1 MKWSRIP
8 NLCWLLTLVTPGS
21 CITLLGVL
29 QSYPEL
35 STLYSYVNSNT
46 NASTNATSLLSNAN
60 NFTFLA
66 PSNTAIKNLLAS
78 NADALTPDLVNA
90 LLQYSLLNGGY
101 PSLSFTNESQFVA
114 SNLNN
119 ASYANVTGGQAVELV
134 LGADG
139 EPNIVTGNKSIS
151 TAPGTVRRN
160 PFLVAE
166 YSLTLLIGTRLRRR
180 IRPHNRRSPH
190 HPPNHRP
197 RNHRRGPRILH
208 LHPQRR
214 RLPQRRQCR
223 LRQRHHRSPRRHIF
237 HSQFCRRARECH
249 QRYQD

>member
-8 NLCWLLTLVTPGS
+8 NLCWLTTLVTPAS

-29 QSYPEL
+29 QTYPEL
-35 STLYSYVNSNT
+35 STLYSYVNGNN

-139 EPNIVTGNKSIS
+139 EPNIVSGNKSIS
-151 TAPGTVRRN
+151 TSPGTVRRN

-166 YSLTLLIGTRLRRR
+166 
-180 IRPHNRRSPH
+180 
-190 HPPNHRP
+190 
-197 RNHRRGPRILH
+197 
-208 LHPQRR
+208 
-214 RLPQRRQCR
+214 
-223 LRQRHHRSPRRHIF
+223 
-237 HSQFCRRARECH
+237 
-249 QRYQD
+249 